1 MGSNKELATKDK
13 KELTMSGYFT
23 SELERIAGA
32 LPEDFNKQRFALGF
46 ISMIQD
52 HPELQKYPKEE
63 LATAVVR
70 AAQDNLDV
78 LNGEVYI
85 HEGRNGKIG
94 YDISYKGMRKM
105 AIERSVKPVDNII
118 AKLIKEGDTVDEE
131 IVNGKA
137 HIHYKSKF
145 GNNGAIIGVMA
156 ICTFKDGS
164 EIYEIMTKEE
174 IDACK
179 AKSRNSGA
187 WRDFYGEQAKKSVI
201 RRLCKQITLKFTDKR
216 QADDFVGANEFNFD
230 DPKEQAQADIE
241 QNANQQDLNDEEVIE
256 VEVTDDGDTVV
267 VGEQQSMFTE
277 E

>member
-1 MGSNKELATKDK
+1 MAEKKEVTTQNKQ
-13 KELTMSGYFT
+13 ELTMSGYFT

-105 AIERSVKPVDNII
+105 AIERSVKPVDSII

-216 QADDFVGANEFNFD
+216 QADDFVGANEFNLD

-241 QNANQQDLNDEEVIE
+241 QNANVIDIDSE
-256 VEVTDDGDTVV
+256 DIQEVTIDEDGQTSFV
-267 VGEQQSMFTE
+267 TE

>member
-241 QNANQQDLNDEEVIE
+241 QNANQVDFDEDEV
-256 VEVTDDGDTVV
+256 VEVVV
-267 VGEQQSMFTE
+267 DENGQTSFVTE

>member
-1 MGSNKELATKDK
+1 MATKKNEVATADK
-13 KELTMSGYFT
+13 KELTMSGYFM
-23 SELERIAGA
+23 SELDRISNA

-52 HPELQKYPKEE
+52 HPELKKYPKEE

-70 AAQDNLDV
+70 AALDNLDV

-105 AIERSVKPVDNII
+105 VIERSVKPADNVI

-131 IVNGKA
+131 IVSGKA

-145 GNNGAIIGVMA
+145 GNNGAIIGAFA
-156 ICTFKDGS
+156 ICSFKDGS

-187 WRDFYGEQAKKSVI
+187 WKDFYGEQAKKSVI
-201 RRLCKQITLKFTDKR
+201 RRLCKQIPLNFTDKR
-216 QADDFVGANEFNFD
+216 QADDFVGTNEFNFD
-230 DPKEQAQADIE
+230 DPKEQAAKDISE
-241 QNANQQDLNDEEVIE
+241 NANQEEFEEEV
-256 VEVTDDGDTVV
+256 VVDVV
-267 VGEQQSMFTE
+267 VDEDGQQSFVE